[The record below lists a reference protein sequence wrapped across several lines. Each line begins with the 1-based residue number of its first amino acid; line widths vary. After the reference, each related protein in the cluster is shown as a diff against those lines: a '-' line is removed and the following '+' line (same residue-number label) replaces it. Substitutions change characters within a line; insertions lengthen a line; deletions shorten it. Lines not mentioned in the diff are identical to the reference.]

1 MLCGIYNCMGTLMD
15 NAFKTREQPNE
26 ELASLRQK
34 VAELMKLE
42 EVHRK
47 AEEALKRSE
56 EKYIALFENLND
68 AAFVADTESGVIIET
83 NKKGELLLSRTQK
96 EIIGMHQTEIHPPAK
111 SEEYRKRFAVHIQ
124 KGHVVDYDGEVI
136 RKDGSIV
143 QVSISAAPLI
153 IGGKKLIIGFFRDI
167 EKLKHTQTAL
177 YESEKKY
184 RSLVKNVR
192 LGIFRST
199 PGKNGRFLEVN
210 PAMEKITGYTR
221 DELLRMNVSDLYVY
235 PEEREYVLEKA
246 TQAMGKVNK
255 ELKVKKNDGT
265 PIIVSDTK
273 TPVRNNK
280 GELLYFDGIL
290 EDITERKK
298 MEEQLVITDR
308 LASIGELAS
317 GVAHELNN
325 PLTGVIGF
333 SKLLLDKKINN
344 DTREDV
350 AIIHHEAVRAAE
362 VVKNLLTFARKHKPS
377 KQPIRINSII
387 ASVLGMRSYEHKV
400 NNIKTITR
408 FSSDL
413 PGIVADS
420 FQIEQVFVNIIINA
434 EYAMEKANKGG
445 VLIAT
450 TEKKEDYVQ
459 ITLTDDGIGISEKDL
474 GHIFDPFFTTKEVG
488 EGTGLGLSICHG
500 IIDKHGGRIFAQ
512 SEPGKGA
519 TFIIELPINR
529 SNEGENIE

>member
-1 MLCGIYNCMGTLMD
+1 MD

-26 ELASLRQK
+26 ELASLRQM

-83 NKKGELLLSRTQK
+83 NKKGELLLGRTQK

-221 DELLRMNVSDLYVY
+221 DELLRMNVSDLYVFGSISKSSIY
-235 PEEREYVLEKA
+235 TVSSGQIFLYLSNISSGSTYRSARSLIHAA
-246 TQAMGKVNK
+246 TSSSVN
-255 ELKVKKNDGT
+255 
-265 PIIVSDTK
+265 PSQ
-273 TPVRNNK
+273 RNQ
-280 GELLYFDGIL
+280 FRQ
-290 EDITERKK
+290 TE
-298 MEEQLVITDR
+298 MMSMI
-308 LASIGELAS
+308 
-317 GVAHELNN
+317 
-325 PLTGVIGF
+325 
-333 SKLLLDKKINN
+333 
-344 DTREDV
+344 
-350 AIIHHEAVRAAE
+350 
-362 VVKNLLTFARKHKPS
+362 
-377 KQPIRINSII
+377 
-387 ASVLGMRSYEHKV
+387 
-400 NNIKTITR
+400 
-408 FSSDL
+408 
-413 PGIVADS
+413 S
-420 FQIEQVFVNIIINA
+420 FQV
-434 EYAMEKANKGG
+434 
-445 VLIAT
+445 
-450 TEKKEDYVQ
+450 
-459 ITLTDDGIGISEKDL
+459 
-474 GHIFDPFFTTKEVG
+474 
-488 EGTGLGLSICHG
+488 SI
-500 IIDKHGGRIFAQ
+500 
-512 SEPGKGA
+512 P
-519 TFIIELPINR
+519 
-529 SNEGENIE
+529 